1 MIARKVLGRTGE
13 KIPEIG
19 LGTWRMGGGSTPD
32 RSRDKEWIEAIRTA
46 IELGMTHI
54 DTAEMY
60 GAGHAEELVGEA
72 IKGYPREELFI
83 ATKVWPTN
91 LRYEAVLRSCE
102 GSLRRLGLK
111 YVDLYMIHWP
121 SEEVPL
127 RETMKAL
134 EKLYKDGKVR
144 YIGVSNFSAELL
156 DEARTYL
163 SVTDVVANQV
173 EYSLLNRSVERDLF
187 GYCKREG
194 ITVTAYSPLGR
205 GRIAT
210 EVKADTRLGRA
221 LKEVAKKYGKTPI
234 QVALN
239 WVVYQDFVV
248 TIPKAVSRE
257 HLEENAGASGW
268 RLDPSDYEYLSRISS
283 GQGEREEGEE

>member
-1 MIARKVLGRTGE
+1 VIARKVLGRTGE

-46 IELGMTHI
+46 IELGMTHV

-111 YVDLYMIHWP
+111 HVDLYMIHWP

-134 EKLYKDGKVR
+134 EMLYKDGKVR
-144 YIGVSNFSAELL
+144 APQVS
-156 DEARTYL
+156 
-163 SVTDVVANQV
+163 
-173 EYSLLNRSVERDLF
+173 
-187 GYCKREG
+187 C
-194 ITVTAYSPLGR
+194 
-205 GRIAT
+205 
-210 EVKADTRLGRA
+210 
-221 LKEVAKKYGKTPI
+221 
-234 QVALN
+234 
-239 WVVYQDFVV
+239 
-248 TIPKAVSRE
+248 
-257 HLEENAGASGW
+257 
-268 RLDPSDYEYLSRISS
+268 
-283 GQGEREEGEE
+283 